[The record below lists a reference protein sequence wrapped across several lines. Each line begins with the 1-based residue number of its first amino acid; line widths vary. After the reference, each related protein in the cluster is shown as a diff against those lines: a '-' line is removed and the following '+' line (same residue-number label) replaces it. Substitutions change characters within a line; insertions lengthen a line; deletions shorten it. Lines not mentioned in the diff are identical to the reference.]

1 MWSEAPSAERMS
13 ESDQAEKGD
22 DYTPGYLST
31 NREFDPQTASFFYES
46 GDCAQPAA
54 SSTSSQHAV
63 IKVETPEKASKLAP
77 IKEEQPSPPTQR
89 VPSKEYLAAQRQ
101 YQQNLLQRQQYF
113 LASGALSQDQK
124 EYLLRR
130 GSVPPSQIPSRVPHP
145 APSLPTQG
153 YARAPVYPPQQN
165 VPPSNVPYSIV
176 LPPRAA
182 GTRGP
187 PIPQR
192 IPAHMVVQPRYPS
205 GVPTPHPYVPQRM
218 HMRPGVQYANV
229 PVRYSSQISHLP
241 PQGTIVYTQDGRP
254 IPMQHAQFTY
264 APVPMEYIQGPPVVY
279 DNSPNFQ
286 REQLSLHFYST
297 SFRYSFKNTLADVIV
312 KEEPIDP
319 EEQQII
325 INVEEGRK
333 KRRLRKAKMAEGEGV
348 DDVGTKRRRTGKRK
362 KGENG
367 ADAEA
372 SQQADANPDAPPPPL
387 THGELLKQKKRNMAF
402 PKGTFLVRYADL
414 DSSEYAGHIW
424 LVDNHQLLQKY
435 TYDGLDASS
444 VKVFSRTE
452 RYSGW
457 LCTCPW
463 LYHPLSDVKN
473 ILGNMEKVSITN
485 YPTRDELFARREEEK
500 LKAPEPEP
508 EPEHTEEAQ
517 ETAHSDADHSGGEHD
532 LDEQENEEAE
542 ELPLFKTESDELPV
556 IKVEEPDTK

>member
-46 GDCAQPAA
+46 GDCAQRAG

-63 IKVETPEKASKLAP
+63 IKVETSEKASKLAP
-77 IKEEQPSPPTQR
+77 IKEEQPSPPPQR
-89 VPSKEYLAAQRQ
+89 IPSKEYLAAQRQ
-101 YQQNLLQRQQYF
+101 YQQNLQQRQQYF
-113 LASGALSQDQK
+113 LAPGALSQDQK

-130 GSVPPSQIPSRVPHP
+130 GSVPPSQFPSRVPHP
-145 APSLPTQG
+145 SPALPNQCYT
-153 YARAPVYPPQQN
+153 RAPVYPQQN
-165 VPPSNVPYSIV
+165 VPPSNVPYSVV
-176 LPPRAA
+176 LPPRAVA
-182 GTRGP
+182 SRGP

-192 IPAHMVVQPRYPS
+192 LPAHMVMQPRYPS
-205 GVPTPHPYVPQRM
+205 GVPAVPPPHAFVPQRM
-218 HMRPGVQYANV
+218 QMRPGVQYANV
-229 PVRYSSQISHLP
+229 PVRYVPYEGELPPPPPPPPPQYMPHPGQIPHLP

-254 IPMQHAQFTY
+254 IPVQHAQFAY
-264 APVPMEYIQGPPVVY
+264 APLPVEYIQGPPVVY
-279 DNSPNFQ
+279 DNSTNFQ
-286 REQLSLHFYST
+286 
-297 SFRYSFKNTLADVIV
+297 NVIV
-312 KEEPIDP
+312 KEEPVDP
-319 EEQQII
+319 DEQKTTF
-325 INVEEGRK
+325 NVEDGRK
-333 KRRLRKAKMAEGEGV
+333 KRRLRKAKMAEGEGEE
-348 DDVGTKRRRTGKRK
+348 DVGTKRRRTGRRK

-367 ADAEA
+367 AEGEA
-372 SQQADANPDAPPPPL
+372 NQQADANPDAPLPAL

-463 LYHPLSDVKN
+463 LYHPLPDVKS
-473 ILGNMEKVSITN
+473 ILGNMEKMSYKKN
-485 YPTRDELFARREEEK
+485 DKELFARREEEK

-517 ETAHSDADHSGGEHD
+517 ETAHSDADHSGDEHD

-556 IKVEEPDTK
+556 IKVEQPDTK